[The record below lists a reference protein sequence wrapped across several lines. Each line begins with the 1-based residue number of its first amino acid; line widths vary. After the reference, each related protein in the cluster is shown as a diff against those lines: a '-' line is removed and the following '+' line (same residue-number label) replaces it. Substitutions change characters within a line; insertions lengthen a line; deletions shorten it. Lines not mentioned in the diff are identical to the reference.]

1 MTVQEFWSAVQNGI
15 GFLNLC
21 AVYYVIQL
29 LKCVQISFAVFAF
42 VFFLRKTLLK
52 NRVFI
57 KGALW
62 SLFIPVLFVGK
73 MKFFY
78 ENPIGAI
85 LFSWWTEICKIH
97 IWINW
102 LYLCVVFVFAA
113 RLLHKRRKLNQLVR
127 GMEKR
132 KVEDTFIYVTKMP
145 VTPSTIGV
153 FRPKI
158 VMPEVIL
165 KEYDRKELR
174 IILLHEK
181 THIRLGHLL
190 FYFLWDILR
199 VLLWLN
205 PLFTIGMK
213 HFRADMEEICDWV
226 TIRRSEGM
234 AYDYG
239 QLLLKSMCILQ
250 AESEN
255 FNIFATFAGDKEY
268 ENVRKR
274 MTRIARYRPYKRVAA
289 VGTLAFA
296 ILCVMGTFAWIHDV
310 SYKRY
315 NENDIMFTY
324 GYDGKDVTF
333 FDDND
338 VLYQIISYDDS
349 YVYVD
354 REAFENYLYE
364 NNATGDIF
372 IVFGGF
378 YKLPGVGGT
387 GCSCY
392 YEPGSKEQV
401 VTIPYENPMNDWRI
415 KLLKI
420 L

>member
-1 MTVQEFWSAVQNGI
+1 MMIQEFWNNCIS
-15 GFLNLC
+15 FLNFC
-21 AVYYVIQL
+21 SVYYVIQL
-29 LKCVQISFAVFAF
+29 VRCVLISFVIF
-42 VFFLRKTLLK
+42 VFVFLLRKTFLK
-52 NRVFI
+52 NRVFL

-78 ENPIGAI
+78 ENSIGI
-85 LFSWWTEICKIH
+85 VLFSWWTGIFTNHVWIC
-97 IWINW
+97 W
-102 LYLCVVFVFAA
+102 LYFCIMFIYAV
-113 RLLHKRRKLNQLVR
+113 RLFYKRRKLKKLVS

-132 KVEDTFIYVTKMP
+132 NVENTFLYVAKMP

-153 FRPKI
+153 FKPKI
-158 VMPEVIL
+158 VMPEIIL
-165 KEYDRKELR
+165 KEYSQKELQT
-174 IILLHEK
+174 ILLHER
-181 THIRLGHLL
+181 THIQSGHLL

-205 PLFTIGMK
+205 PLFTISTK
-213 HFRADMEEICDWV
+213 FFRQDMEEICDLV
-226 TIRRSEGM
+226 TIQKSRGK

-239 QLLLKSMCILQ
+239 QLLLKSIRILQ

-255 FNIFATFAGDKEY
+255 FNMYA
-268 ENVRKR
+268 
-274 MTRIARYRPYKRVAA
+274 
-289 VGTLAFA
+289 AFA
-296 ILCVMGTFAWIHDV
+296 EKKKYHDTQQRVSRIVQYKPYRRIMAVSTWIGAVLYVMGAVLWIQDS
-310 SYKRY
+310 SYDRY

-333 FDDND
+333 FDDSD
-338 VLYQIISYDDS
+338 VLHQIISYDDS

-364 NNATGDIF
+364 KNAAGDIF

-387 GCSCY
+387 GCSCC
-392 YEPGSKEQV
+392 YEPDSEEKIV
-401 VTIPYENPMNDWRI
+401 KIPYENPMNDWRVR
-415 KLLKI
+415 LLKM